1 MRYYSKA
8 VFFCSLFFCS
18 LSHAAPLTPADRD
31 TVRQQQEELL
41 LKNQQ
46 QREELERSIPRP
58 APARTLP
65 AAGTGP
71 CFTIDTIT
79 LSGTT
84 LISPKTRQTL
94 VAPWQGR
101 CLDMPK
107 ITELLARIS
116 DWYISRGYI
125 TSRAFLTEQ
134 DLSGGQLNIVVLEG
148 RLEAIRLEGET
159 PRMLKMAFPGRVG
172 GILNLRDIEQGME
185 QINRLR
191 AEPV

>member
-84 LISPKTRQTL
+84 LISPKTQQTL

-101 CLDMPK
+101 CLDMAK

-134 DLSGGQLNIVVLEG
+134 
-148 RLEAIRLEGET
+148 
-159 PRMLKMAFPGRVG
+159 
-172 GILNLRDIEQGME
+172 
-185 QINRLR
+185 
-191 AEPV
+191 

>member
-58 APARTLP
+58 APDRPLP
-65 AAGTGP
+65 AAGAGP

-79 LSGTT
+79 LSGAT
-84 LISPKTRQTL
+84 LISPKTRQAL

-101 CLDMPK
+101 CLDMAK

-116 DWYISRGYI
+116 D
-125 TSRAFLTEQ
+125 
-134 DLSGGQLNIVVLEG
+134 
-148 RLEAIRLEGET
+148 
-159 PRMLKMAFPGRVG
+159 
-172 GILNLRDIEQGME
+172 
-185 QINRLR
+185 
-191 AEPV
+191 

>member
-1 MRYYSKA
+1 M
-8 VFFCSLFFCS
+8 
-18 LSHAAPLTPADRD
+18 
-31 TVRQQQEELL
+31 RQQQEELL

-101 CLDMPK
+101 CLDMAK

-125 TSRAFLTEQ
+125 TSRA
-134 DLSGGQLNIVVLEG
+134 
-148 RLEAIRLEGET
+148 
-159 PRMLKMAFPGRVG
+159 
-172 GILNLRDIEQGME
+172 
-185 QINRLR
+185 
-191 AEPV
+191 

>member
-1 MRYYSKA
+1 M
-8 VFFCSLFFCS
+8 
-18 LSHAAPLTPADRD
+18 
-31 TVRQQQEELL
+31 RQQQEELL

-84 LISPKTRQTL
+84 LISPKTQQTL

-101 CLDMPK
+101 
-107 ITELLARIS
+107 
-116 DWYISRGYI
+116 
-125 TSRAFLTEQ
+125 
-134 DLSGGQLNIVVLEG
+134 
-148 RLEAIRLEGET
+148 
-159 PRMLKMAFPGRVG
+159 
-172 GILNLRDIEQGME
+172 
-185 QINRLR
+185 
-191 AEPV
+191 

>member
-101 CLDMPK
+101 CLDMAK

-116 DWYISRGYI
+116 DWYISRG
-125 TSRAFLTEQ
+125 
-134 DLSGGQLNIVVLEG
+134 
-148 RLEAIRLEGET
+148 
-159 PRMLKMAFPGRVG
+159 
-172 GILNLRDIEQGME
+172 
-185 QINRLR
+185 
-191 AEPV
+191 